1 MTRSLYPPRGALVR
15 LGDETRGVVHDLR
28 PTQSPSE
35 AKLAVPGNR
44 RIWVALSDLKPAY
57 APGQQVQHKLP
68 HGRGPS
74 LGTGLVLATR
84 MLGGFEQVLVQFAET
99 GETRWLD
106 WRVLAQATPVE
117 LRIARRQTGQH
128 AEHAERFRLRMLSK
142 ALQIWNANTGAF
154 GRLDIDPLP
163 HQLDVARKVVTSP
176 QARWLIADDVG
187 LGKTIE
193 VGLILHALS
202 QRNRCRRV
210 LIVCPSSLTKQ
221 WKDEMR
227 AKFGRA
233 FEIYHRDFRPE
244 YADEMRLRENIIIS
258 LDLAKR
264 DEHLARLFEAGFWDV
279 IVFDEAHRLGRSETG
294 EQTERYALA
303 HKLRDRTHS
312 LLLLTATPHQGKT
325 RRFGALLELVRPD
338 LLPEIRTLEMNPEVV
353 GDIIIRN
360 RKTRVTDAEGKLIF
374 RGHDT
379 LRHMVVP
386 SPEMREADKALR
398 KYLSDGYRASVDA
411 RDRRVGR
418 AIGFVMTTYRKLA
431 SSSVAAIERALERRL
446 ARLRDIDAISVMA
459 MPSEEDIEG
468 DDDLAEAGPIGEVGA
483 FFADEASEVQAVLKL
498 VRIARRSDA
507 KLQTFLSDVV
517 SPLLAKEESLLVF
530 SEYRATQ
537 AYLADAISQACPG
550 VKVTT
555 INGSMPLDEK
565 IKNVR
570 AFNSREAQVL
580 VSTEAGGEGLNLQ
593 EACHIMVNYDLP
605 WNPARLVQRIGRLY
619 RYGQSRRVQVINL
632 QSDDG
637 FDNSAISLLLDR
649 VSTIAEDMAS
659 VAGEMKDALAAEV
672 LGELMANIDM
682 ESILERATSMKM
694 DQTEEEI
701 AEAIREAQRARAAED
716 DILQF
721 ASSHQTRISGGF
733 DSRHMVS
740 FIKGMAPIA
749 GYGVRAELHGG
760 KTLEVSL
767 DERDVGRWP
776 EFGRRSVVRLTA
788 DHARAIADP
797 SLVPMDF
804 EAGFVRD
811 LAELASDRLIFDGL
825 YAETAPETQA
835 DEDVVAVHQVRW
847 QGLSG
852 ELLEEELIAFSGQP
866 GSSRELPHEEFADL
880 LLNPRV
886 SAAALAPA
894 EDDRSIAK
902 AFAPAVDRFLS
913 QGSEA
918 DRIPSSVFLAAALRR
933 RHRCGEPL

>member
-1 MTRSLYPPRGALVR
+1 MHRSLHPSKGALVK
-15 LGDETRGVVHDLR
+15 LKDDARGVIHDLR
-28 PTQSPSE
+28 PKAEPNE
-35 AKLAVPGNR
+35 ALLAMAGNR
-44 RIWVALSDLKPAY
+44 RVWTALSDLKPAY
-57 APGQQVQHKLP
+57 SPGQQVQHKP
-68 HGRGPS
+68 PRGRGLS
-74 LGTGLVLATR
+74 LGTGVVLATR
-84 MLGGFEQVLVQFAET
+84 SLGGFEQVLVQFAET

-106 WRVLAQATPVE
+106 WRVLAQAMPVE
-117 LRIARRQTGQH
+117 LRIARRETGQH
-128 AEHAERFRLRMLSK
+128 LDHAERFRLRMLSK

-233 FEIYHRDFRPE
+233 FEIYQRDFRPE
-244 YADEMRLRENIIIS
+244 YADEMRLRENVIIS

-264 DEHLARLFEAGFWDV
+264 DEHLARLIEAGFWDV

-325 RRFGALLELVRPD
+325 RRFAALLELVRPD
-338 LLPEIRTLEMNPEVV
+338 LMPEIRTLDMNPEVV

-360 RKTRVTDAEGKLIF
+360 RKTRVTDAEGNLIF

-379 LRHMVVP
+379 LRHMVNP
-386 SPEMREADKALR
+386 SPEMRTADDALR
-398 KYLSDGYRASVDA
+398 RYLSEGYRASADA
-411 RDRRVGR
+411 KDRMIGR

-446 ARLRDIDAISVMA
+446 ERLQDFDAASALTI
-459 MPSEEDIEG
+459 PSDDQLEG
-468 DDDLAEAGPIGEVGA
+468 DDNLAETEPIGEVGA
-483 FFADEASEVQAVLKL
+483 FFGDEASEVQTVLKL
-498 VRIARRSDA
+498 IRVARLSDA
-507 KLQTFLSDVV
+507 KLQTFLNDVV
-517 SPLLAKEESLLVF
+517 SPLLAQNQNLLVF
-530 SEYRATQ
+530 TEYRATQ
-537 AYLADAISQACPG
+537 SYLAEAIAHACPG
-550 VKVTT
+550 VRVAA
-555 INGSMPLDEK
+555 INGSMSLDEK
-565 IKNVR
+565 IRNVR
-570 AFNSREAQVL
+570 AFNSREAQVM

-593 EACHIMVNYDLP
+593 DACHIMVNYDLP

-619 RYGQSRRVQVINL
+619 RYGQTRRVQVINL

-637 FDNSAISLLLDR
+637 FDNSAINLLLDR
-649 VSTIAEDMAS
+649 VSTIAQDMAS

-672 LGELMANIDM
+672 LGELMSYIDM

-701 AEAIREAQRARAAED
+701 AEALREAQKARAAED

-721 ASSHQTRISGGF
+721 ASAHQTRVSGGF
-733 DSRHMVS
+733 DFRHMVS
-740 FIKGMAPIA
+740 FLKGMAPIA
-749 GYGVRAELHGG
+749 GYNVRAEIHGG
-760 KTLEVSL
+760 KTLEIEL
-767 DERDVGRWP
+767 AEEDIGRWP
-776 EFGRRSVVRLTA
+776 EFGRRSIVRLTA
-788 DHARAIADP
+788 DHAKAIADP

-804 EAGFVRD
+804 EAGFVRE
-811 LAELASDRLIFDGL
+811 LSELANDRLIFDGL
-825 YAETAPETQA
+825 YAEAETEA
-835 DEDVVAVHQVRW
+835 EEHEEVVAVHQVRW

-852 ELLEEELIAFSGQP
+852 ELLEEELIALSGNKD
-866 GSSRELPHEEFADL
+866 GAKEVPHEEFAEL
-880 LLNPRV
+880 LLRPMESV
-886 SAAALAPA
+886 PASAP
-894 EDDRSIAK
+894 EDEDRLIAK
-902 AFAPAVDRFLS
+902 AFAPAVESFVSRYA
-913 QGSEA
+913 EA
-918 DRIPSSVFLAAALRR
+918 DRMPSSVFLAAGLRR
-933 RHRCGEPL
+933 RRQFIRTQ

>member
-1 MTRSLYPPRGALVR
+1 MHRSLFPPKGALVK
-15 LGDETRGVVHDLR
+15 LGNDALGVVHDLR
-28 PTQSPSE
+28 PKAEPNE
-35 AKLAVPGNR
+35 AQLAISGSR
-44 RIWVALSDLKPAY
+44 RVWAALSDLKPAY
-57 APGQQVQHKLP
+57 APGQQVQHKP
-68 HGRGPS
+68 PQGRGLS

-84 MLGGFEQVLVQFAET
+84 LLGGFEQVLVQFAET
-99 GETRWLD
+99 GESRWLD
-106 WRVLAQATPVE
+106 WRVLAQAMPVE

-128 AEHAERFRLRMLSK
+128 ADHAERFRLRMLSK

-244 YADEMRLRENIIIS
+244 YADEMRLREHVIVS

-264 DEHLARLFEAGFWDV
+264 DEHLARLIEAGFWDV

-303 HKLRDRTHS
+303 YKLRDLTHS

-325 RRFGALLELVRPD
+325 RRFTALLELVRPD

-360 RKTRVTDAEGKLIF
+360 RKTRVTDAEGNLIF

-379 LRHMVVP
+379 LRHMVIP

-398 KYLSDGYRASVDA
+398 RYLSEGYRASA
-411 RDRRVGR
+411 GAKDRMIGR

-446 ARLRDIDAISVMA
+446 GRLQDIDAASAMA
-459 MPSEEDIEG
+459 IPSEEQLEG
-468 DDDLAEAGPIGEVGA
+468 DDNLTETGPIGEVGA

-498 VRIARRSDA
+498 IRVARRSDA
-507 KLQTFLSDVV
+507 KLQTFLSEVV
-517 SPLLAKEESLLVF
+517 SPLLAQDQNLLVF
-530 SEYRATQ
+530 TEYRATQ
-537 AYLADAISQACPG
+537 AYLAEAIAQAHPG
-550 VKVTT
+550 VQVTT
-555 INGSMPLDEK
+555 IHGSMSLDEK
-565 IKNVR
+565 TKNVR
-570 AFNSREAQVL
+570 AFNSREAQVM

-593 EACHIMVNYDLP
+593 DACHIMVNYDLP

-619 RYGQSRRVQVINL
+619 RYGQTRRVQIINL

-649 VSTIAEDMAS
+649 VSTIAQDMAS

-672 LGELMANIDM
+672 LGELMSNIDM
-682 ESILERATSMKM
+682 ENILERATSMKM

-701 AEAIREAQRARAAED
+701 AKAIREAQKARAAED

-721 ASSHQTRISGGF
+721 ASAHQTRISGGF
-733 DSRHMVS
+733 DFRHMVS
-740 FIKGMAPIA
+740 FVKGMAPIA
-749 GYGVRAELHGG
+749 GYEVRAELHGG
-760 KTLEVSL
+760 KTLEIAL
-767 DERDVGRWP
+767 AEEDIGRWP

-788 DHARAIADP
+788 DHARAIADL

-811 LAELASDRLIFDGL
+811 LAGLTSDRLSFDGL
-825 YAETAPETQA
+825 YAEAETEA
-835 DEDVVAVHQVRW
+835 DATEDVVAIHQVRW

-852 ELLEEELIAFSGQP
+852 ELLEEELIALSGQP
-866 GSSRELPHEEFADL
+866 EGAKELPHDEFAEL
-880 LLNPRV
+880 LLRPLESV
-886 SAAALAPA
+886 TPSTPG
-894 EDDRSIAK
+894 DQDRSIVKSFGAT
-902 AFAPAVDRFLS
+902 VDGFISR
-913 QGSEA
+913 GAEA
-918 DRIPSSVFLAAALRR
+918 DRIPSSVFLAAGLRR
-933 RHRCGEPL
+933 RLKSRHT

>member
-1 MTRSLYPPRGALVR
+1 MSRTLYPPKGALVR
-15 LGDETRGVVHDLR
+15 LEDGALGVVHDHR
-28 PTQSPSE
+28 PKTDPYE
-35 AKLAVPGNR
+35 AYLAIAGDR
-44 RIWVALSDLKPAY
+44 RVWAALSDLKPAY
-57 APGQQVQHKLP
+57 ALGQQVQHKP
-68 HGRGPS
+68 PQGRGMS

-84 MLGGFEQVLVQFAET
+84 SLGGFEQVLVQFAES
-99 GETRWLD
+99 GETKWLD
-106 WRVLAQATPVE
+106 WRVLAQAMPVE

-128 AEHAERFRLRMLSK
+128 ADHAERFRLRMLSK

-244 YADEMRLRENIIIS
+244 YADEMRLREHVIIS

-264 DEHLARLFEAGFWDV
+264 DEHLTRLIEAGFWDV

-325 RRFGALLELVRPD
+325 RRFAALLELVRPD

-360 RKTRVTDAEGKLIF
+360 RKTRVTDAEGNLIF

-379 LRHMVVP
+379 LRHMVIP
-386 SPEMREADKALR
+386 SHEMREADKALR
-398 KYLSDGYRASVDA
+398 RYLSEGYRASA
-411 RDRRVGR
+411 GAKDRMIGR

-431 SSSVAAIERALERRL
+431 SSSVSAIERALERRL
-446 ARLRDIDAISVMA
+446 ARLQDIDAASAMA
-459 MPSEEDIEG
+459 IPSEDELEG
-468 DDDLAEAGPIGEVGA
+468 DDNLAETAPIGEVGA

-498 VRIARRSDA
+498 IRVARRSDA
-507 KLQTFLSDVV
+507 KLQTFLSEVV
-517 SPLLAKEESLLVF
+517 SPLIAQDQNLLVF
-530 SEYRATQ
+530 TEYRATQ
-537 AYLADAISQACPG
+537 AYLAEAIAQACPG
-550 VKVTT
+550 VHVTT
-555 INGSMPLDEK
+555 IHGSMSLDEK
-565 IKNVR
+565 MKNVR
-570 AFNSREAQVL
+570 GFNSREAQVM

-593 EACHIMVNYDLP
+593 DACHIMVNYDLP

-619 RYGQSRRVQVINL
+619 RYGQTRRVQVINL

-649 VSTIAEDMAS
+649 VSTIAQDMAS
-659 VAGEMKDALAAEV
+659 VAGEKKDALAAEV
-672 LGELMANIDM
+672 LGELMSNIDM
-682 ESILERATSMKM
+682 ERILERATSMKI
-694 DQTEEEI
+694 DQTEEDI
-701 AEAIREAQRARAAED
+701 AEAIRGAQKARAAED

-721 ASSHQTRISGGF
+721 ASAHQTRISGGF
-733 DSRHMVS
+733 DFRHMVS
-740 FIKGMAPIA
+740 FVKGMAPIA
-749 GYGVRAELHGG
+749 GYEVRAELHDG
-760 KTLEVSL
+760 KTLEIAL
-767 DERDVGRWP
+767 AEEDIRHWP
-776 EFGRRSVVRLTA
+776 EFGRRSIVRLTV

-797 SLVPMDF
+797 TLIPMDF
-804 EAGFVRD
+804 EAGFVSD
-811 LAELASDRLIFDGL
+811 LADLTSDRLKFDGL
-825 YAETAPETQA
+825 YAEANTTSDAA
-835 DEDVVAVHQVRW
+835 EDVVAVHQIRW

-852 ELLEEELIAFSGQP
+852 ELLEEELIALYGQP
-866 GSSRELPHEEFADL
+866 EGAREIPHDAFAEL
-880 LLNPRV
+880 LLRPLESV
-886 SAAALAPA
+886 PA
-894 EDDRSIAK
+894 STPMEEDRSTAK
-902 AFAPAVDRFLS
+902 NFAPAVDGFISRWA
-913 QGSEA
+913 EA
-918 DRIPSSVFLAAALRR
+918 DRHPSSVFLAAALRR
-933 RHRCGEPL
+933 RFQSSQT

>member
-1 MTRSLYPPRGALVR
+1 MNRSLFPPKGALVK
-15 LGDETRGVVHDLR
+15 LEDNSRGVIHDLR
-28 PTQSPSE
+28 PKVEPNE
-35 AKLAVPGNR
+35 ALLAMAGNPR
-44 RIWVALSDLKPAY
+44 AWVAMSDLKPAY
-57 APGQQVQHKLP
+57 APGQHVQHKP
-68 HGRGPS
+68 PRGRGLS
-74 LGTGLVLATR
+74 LGSGIVLSTR
-84 MLGGFEQVLVQFAET
+84 SLGGFEQVLVQFAET

-106 WRVLAQATPVE
+106 WRVLAQAAPVE
-117 LRIARRQTGQH
+117 LRIAKRLTGQH
-128 AEHAERFRLRMLSK
+128 KVDHAERFRLRILSK

-233 FEIYHRDFRPE
+233 FEIYQRDFRPE
-244 YADEMRLRENIIIS
+244 YAEEMRLRENVIIS

-264 DEHLARLFEAGFWDV
+264 DEHLARLIEAGFWDV

-325 RRFGALLELVRPD
+325 RRFAALLELVRPD

-360 RKTRVTDAEGKLIF
+360 RKTRVTDAEGTLIF

-386 SPEMREADKALR
+386 SPEMRIADKALR
-398 KYLSDGYRASVDA
+398 KYLSEGYRASADA
-411 RDRRVGR
+411 KDRMIGR

-446 ARLRDIDAISVMA
+446 ERLRGFDAASALTI
-459 MPSEEDIEG
+459 PSDDQLEG

-483 FFADEASEVQAVLKL
+483 FFADEASEVHAVLNL
-498 VRIARRSDA
+498 IRVARQSDA
-507 KLQTFLSDVV
+507 KLQTFLNDVV
-517 SPLLAKEESLLVF
+517 SPLLAQDQSLLVF
-530 SEYRATQ
+530 TEYRATQ
-537 AYLADAISQACPG
+537 SYLAEAIANAFPG
-550 VKVTT
+550 VQVAT

-565 IKNVR
+565 MKNVR
-570 AFNSREAQVL
+570 AFNGREAQVM

-593 EACHIMVNYDLP
+593 DACHIMVNYDLP

-619 RYGQSRRVQVINL
+619 RYGQTRRVQVINL

-637 FDNSAISLLLDR
+637 FDNSAITLLLDR
-649 VSTIAEDMAS
+649 VSTIAQDMAS

-672 LGELMANIDM
+672 LGELMSYIDM

-694 DQTEEEI
+694 EQTEEEI
-701 AEAIREAQRARAAED
+701 AEAIREAQKARAAED

-721 ASSHQTRISGGF
+721 ASAHQTRVSGGF
-733 DSRHMVS
+733 DFRHMVS
-740 FIKGMAPIA
+740 FVKGMAPIA
-749 GYGVRAELHGG
+749 GFAVRGEMHGG
-760 KTLEVSL
+760 KTLEL
-767 DERDVGRWP
+767 ELAEEDIGRWP

-797 SLVPMDF
+797 SLVSMDF
-804 EAGFVRD
+804 EAGFVSD
-811 LAELASDRLIFDGL
+811 LSELASDRLAFDGL
-825 YAETAPETQA
+825 YAETETDGVA
-835 DEDVVAVHQVRW
+835 NEDVVGVHQVRW

-852 ELLEEELIAFSGQP
+852 ELLEEELIALSGKKD
-866 GSSRELPHEEFADL
+866 GAKELAHEEFAEL
-880 LLNPRV
+880 LLRPMDSV
-886 SAAALAPA
+886 PA
-894 EDDRSIAK
+894 STPSDEDRLTAK
-902 AFAPAVDRFLS
+902 AFATGVESFISRAAETDRM
-913 QGSEA
+913 
-918 DRIPSSVFLAAALRR
+918 PSSVFMSAALKRR
-933 RHRCGEPL
+933 RQFSRT

>member
-1 MTRSLYPPRGALVR
+1 MHRSLFPPKGALVHP
-15 LGDETRGVVHDLR
+15 GDGVPGVVHDHR
-28 PTQSPSE
+28 PKTDPCE
-35 AKLAVPGNR
+35 AELAIAGGQR
-44 RIWVALSDLKPAY
+44 MWVALADLRPAY
-57 APGQQVQHKLP
+57 SRGQQVQHKP
-68 HGRGPS
+68 PRGRGAS
-74 LGTGLVLATR
+74 LGTGQVLSTR
-84 MLGGFEQVLVQFAET
+84 SLGGFEQILVQFAET
-99 GETRWLD
+99 GESRWLD

-117 LRIARRQTGQH
+117 HRIATRRTGQH
-128 AEHAERFRLRMLSK
+128 ADHAERFRLRMLSK

-176 QARWLIADDVG
+176 QPRWLIADDVG

-193 VGLILHALS
+193 VGLILHALT

-233 FEIYHRDFRPE
+233 FEIYQRDFRPE
-244 YADEMRLRENIIIS
+244 YADEMRLRENVIIS

-264 DEHLARLFEAGFWDV
+264 DEHLARLIEAGFWDV

-360 RKTRVTDAEGKLIF
+360 RKTRVTDADGNLIF

-379 LRHMVVP
+379 HRHKVTP

-398 KYLSDGYRASVDA
+398 RYLSEGYRASADA
-411 RDRRVGR
+411 KDRTVGR

-446 ARLRDIDAISVMA
+446 QRLASTVAGAATEI
-459 MPSEEDIEG
+459 PQEDQLEG
-468 DDDLAEAGPIGEVGA
+468 NDNLAEAGAIGEIGA
-483 FFADEASEVQAVLKL
+483 FFTDEEREVQAVLNL
-498 VRIARRSDA
+498 VRIARQSDA
-507 KLQTFLSDVV
+507 KLETFLNEVV
-517 SPLLAKEESLLVF
+517 SPLLERGESLLVF
-530 SEYRATQ
+530 TEYRATQ
-537 AYLADAISQACPG
+537 AYLAEALGQAYPG
-550 VKVTT
+550 VQVTT

-565 IKNVR
+565 TKNVR
-570 AFNSREAQVL
+570 AFNSREAQL
-580 VSTEAGGEGLNLQ
+580 MVSTEAGGEGLNLQ
-593 EACHIMVNYDLP
+593 DACHIMVNYDLP

-619 RYGQSRRVQVINL
+619 RYGQRQRVQVINL

-649 VSTIAEDMAS
+649 VSTIAQDMAT

-672 LGELMANIDM
+672 LGELMSNIDM
-682 ESILERATSMKM
+682 ESILERATSMKL

-701 AEAIREAQRARAAED
+701 AEAIREAQRARSVED

-721 ASSHQTRISGGF
+721 ASAHQTRISGGF
-733 DSRHMVS
+733 DYRHIVS

-749 GYGVRAELHGG
+749 GYDVRADLHQG
-760 KTLEVSL
+760 KTLEIAL
-767 DERDVGRWP
+767 AEEHIGRWP

-797 SLVPMDF
+797 SLIPMDF
-804 EAGFVRD
+804 EASFVRE
-811 LAELASDRLIFDGL
+811 LADLASDRLVFDGL
-825 YAETAPETQA
+825 YGEAMAA
-835 DEDVVAVHQVRW
+835 DSEDDVVGVYQVRW

-852 ELLEEELIAFSGQP
+852 ELLEEELVALSGWP
-866 GSSRELPHEEFADL
+866 ERAEELPHEEFGEL
-880 LLNPRV
+880 LLWPLK
-886 SAAALAPA
+886 SAPALAPA
-894 EDDRSIAK
+894 DEDRSIAK
-902 AFAPAVDRFLS
+902 SLASAAERFVS
-913 QGSEA
+913 RWSEA
-918 DRIPSSVFLAAALRR
+918 DRMPSSIFLAAALKRNS
-933 RHRCGEPL
+933 GAPGK